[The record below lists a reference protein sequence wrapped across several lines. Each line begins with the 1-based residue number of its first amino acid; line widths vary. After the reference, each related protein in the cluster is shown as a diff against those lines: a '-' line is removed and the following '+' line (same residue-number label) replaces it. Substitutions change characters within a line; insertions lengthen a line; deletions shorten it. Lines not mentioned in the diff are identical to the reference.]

1 MAEANSMKR
10 TPLHDFHVRNGAKMV
25 PFGGFE
31 MPVQYSGIVDEHM
44 AVREAAGLF
53 DVSHM
58 GEVLCTGPRAQE
70 FIQNLV
76 TNDISKLYDGKA
88 LYTVMCREN
97 GGIVDDLLIYRVNEE
112 SFMIVVNASNIEKD
126 FNWMVSNNPMKAEL
140 ENVSDDMALLA
151 IQGPKAHEIVQKLT
165 DLDLSTIEYYH
176 FVVPTPGSFL
186 GAKKAVLSHTG
197 YTGESGFEIYC
208 ENDKAEVI
216 AAALLEAGRDDG
228 LVLAGLG
235 ARDTLRLEAG
245 FCLYGNDISD
255 DHNPL
260 EAGLSWVTKLDKVD
274 FIGKDALVKIKEKG
288 LSRRRICFQ
297 MTERGIPR
305 SGYPIVNDKEEV
317 IGEVTSGSQSPI
329 LAAGIGIGYVENEKE
344 YRLPG
349 SEISIQVRK
358 KTIPAVVIKPPLHI
372 TS

>member
-1 MAEANSMKR
+1 MAEANLMKR

-31 MPVQYSGIVDEHM
+31 MPVQYGGIVEEHM

-58 GEVLCTGPRAQE
+58 GEVLCTGPHAE
-70 FIQNLV
+70 DFIQNLV
-76 TNDISKLYDGKA
+76 TNDVSKLYDGKA
-88 LYTVMCREN
+88 MYTVMCRED
-97 GGIVDDLLIYRVNEE
+97 GGIVDDLLIYRVNSED
-112 SFMIVVNASNIEKD
+112 FMIVVNASNIEKD

-151 IQGPKAHEIVQKLT
+151 IQGPKAQAIVQKLT
-165 DLDLSTIEYYH
+165 DLYLSTVDYYH
-176 FVVPTPGSFL
+176 FVIPAPGSFL

-197 YTGESGFEIYC
+197 YTGESGLEIYC
-208 ENDKAEVI
+208 ENEKAEVI
-216 AAALLEAGRDDG
+216 AAALLEAGRDEG

-260 EAGLSWVTKLDKVD
+260 EAGLSWVTKLDKGT
-274 FIGKDALVKIKEKG
+274 FIGKDAIAKIKEDG
-288 LSRRRICFQ
+288 LIRRRVCFQ
-297 MTERGIPR
+297 MLERGIPR
-305 SGYPIVNDKEEV
+305 AGYPIVNKKGDV

-329 LAAGIGIGYVENEKE
+329 LNAGIGIGYVANEKE
-344 YRLPG
+344 YRIAG
-349 SEISIQVRK
+349 SEIAIQVRK
-358 KTIPAVVIKPPLHI
+358 KTIPAIVRKAPLHI